1 MQFGLGF
8 ISPIFLAATLS
19 FAQAALSDSNAVSQ
33 NAAADQNNA
42 VAQNAAVVQNDSNAV
57 QSPISNEAAIAE
69 FDKSDS
75 VAAAPSN
82 GTKIGGEMSGF
93 LKVANSPYLVEETI
107 VVTDGRALL
116 IEAGVVLEFK
126 EGTGIDVRG
135 GSFAIVGEPDNK
147 VVLKPAPG
155 GNLWNGISI
164 TGNHRSVFQN
174 VEIRNAEVGVSIENG
189 LADFATVYFERCSK
203 IALYSRSSVID
214 VQWSEFRFNSGVA
227 FWAGANTFGSIES
240 TRMYNNNVAVI
251 SSPTS
256 VLNLQTSMITRN
268 EFGVVNMEPSR
279 INQLHSQIEQNT
291 VGLVSNDLPS
301 VELRSIAKNNQQDF
315 SQNLKNALFNVA
327 DEPANPAARN
337 YNNQNYGRRGNE
349 SEAWRVEGNTGLAV
363 GYHGVLMRR
372 NHSDEDYVVGD
383 DTVKIGDKYTNY
395 FQIPGFFANWNAY
408 LLMESPTG
416 QTLEFSTDIGADEWN
431 HFNVNNILAVYTD
444 KHQRLSLGDI
454 FLSGGETYLA
464 GINMLGASYDLNLF
478 KNRVDEPLFVAS
490 GFVGESQKPK
500 LIGDRNEDVYKD
512 YVEDG
517 EIEPQEIVA
526 GGKVRWNMHR
536 RFNGTLGFIGSKDY
550 VEDPFLRDG
559 NGRSL
564 NTASPI
570 MTSRTFF
577 ADGNWLVFPGD
588 IELNGQI
595 AVGAADTANAQ
606 MQRAINNVFSSA
618 GVDASNFAGLR
629 KLMANPKLVNQMDRA
644 DLEEYFGDNSL
655 LTTSEMRS
663 ELTRLLKQA
672 QTTLNEYKDEEDSP
686 SEVSNWGRE
695 NFAFMGSLRWDLGK
709 TIISGHLRYVGANYY
724 SAGSPDL
731 LQNSREAFGNLD
743 QKIFD
748 FWKLNLSYR
757 INVENAA
764 HGSAY
769 NFCGLAEGA
778 KLGIVPGADE
788 DWLEE
793 HEQDEDRTLYEHNIA
808 LDNTFKVNSKL
819 EVAVGYAMNYRTRS
833 TKQRLYGD
841 FSGLSGIYEDPWF
854 EASNGKPTIE
864 LYIEEDTLKVDSARW
879 ADYYA
884 LSDEPYLA
892 TQFTEKFLR
901 QTVSLDLKLNLPK
914 NVLKVGGEW
923 TFRSDLSE
931 FEQDDLISGFDFKDE
946 TYGLLGYYFH
956 GADYFEQRYPISLT
970 TSTEKFRN
978 MFRVVPRYKIYN
990 RDEMT
995 DFEWSVSDN
1004 YSMPLVKNYMD
1015 LMLSA
1020 SFRQEFMKRDE
1031 GDNTL
1036 EESEMDLSG
1045 SATLKIDHT
1054 DRLTTEWTLGAYCNF
1069 RPDYRSD
1076 EYRDIFGIVSL
1087 NYAF

>member
-1 MQFGLGF
+1 MRLGLGF
-8 ISPIFLAATLS
+8 ISPVLLAATLV
-19 FAQAALSDSNAVSQ
+19 FAEAAASDSSAAVSGASET
-33 NAAADQNNA
+33 AA
-42 VAQNAAVVQNDSNAV
+42 
-57 QSPISNEAAIAE
+57 SPDAE
-69 FDKSDS
+69 QASAS
-75 VAAAPSN
+75 VASGEESSSAVEEFGETDSSAPAATAPSIGN
-82 GTKIGGEMSGF
+82 KIGGEISGF
-93 LKVANSPYLVEETI
+93 LKASNSPYIVEETL
-107 VVTDGRALL
+107 VLNDGKALL

-147 VVLKPAPG
+147 VVLKPAAG
-155 GNLWNGISI
+155 SSLWNGISI
-164 TGNHRSVFQN
+164 TGNRRAVFQN

-240 TRMYNNNVAVI
+240 SRMYNNNVAVI
-251 SSPTS
+251 TSPTS
-256 VLNLQTSMITRN
+256 VLNLQTTMITRN

-301 VELRSIAKNNQQDF
+301 AEVRSIAKNNQQDF
-315 SQNLKNALFNVA
+315 SQNLKSALFNVA
-327 DEPANPAARN
+327 DEPSNPVARN
-337 YNNQNYGRRGNE
+337 YNVQSYGRRGADGE
-349 SEAWRVEGNTGLAV
+349 SWRVEGNTGIAV
-363 GYHGVLMRR
+363 GYHGVIM
-372 NHSDEDYVVGD
+372 NKNTTDEDYVVGD
-383 DTVKIGDKYTNY
+383 DTVKVGDEYTNY
-395 FQIPGFFANWNAY
+395 FQIPGLFANWNAY

-416 QTLEFSTDIGADEWN
+416 KTLEFSTDIGSDTWN
-431 HFNVNNILAVYTD
+431 HFKVNNILAVYSD
-444 KHQRLSLGDI
+444 KHQRFALGDV
-454 FLSGGETYLA
+454 FLSAGETYLA
-464 GINMLGASYDLNLF
+464 GVNLLGASYDLNLF
-478 KNRVDEPLFVAS
+478 KNRVDEPLFVVS

-536 RFNGTLGFIGSKDY
+536 RFNGTLGFIGGKDY
-550 VEDPFLRDG
+550 VDDPFIRDG
-559 NGRSL
+559 NSSSL
-564 NTASPI
+564 NTASPV

-588 IELNGQI
+588 IELNGQV
-595 AVGAADTANAQ
+595 AVGAADTTNAQ
-606 MQRAINNVFSSA
+606 MQRAINNVFANA
-618 GVDASNFAGLR
+618 GVDASNFAALR
-629 KLMANPKLVNQMDRA
+629 KLMANPKLVNQMEKA
-644 DLEEYFGDNSL
+644 ELEEFFGDNSL
-655 LTTSEMRS
+655 KTTSEMRS
-663 ELTRLLKQA
+663 ELTRLLELA
-672 QTTLNEYKDEEDSP
+672 QNAYDKYKDEEDSP
-686 SEVSNWGRE
+686 SEMGNWGRE

-709 TIISGHLRYVGANYY
+709 TVISGHLRYVGANYY

-748 FWKLNLSYR
+748 FWKLNFSYR

-764 HGSAY
+764 HGGAY

-778 KLGIVPGADE
+778 KLGLVPGADDE
-788 DWLEE
+788 WLEE
-793 HEQDEDRTLYEHNIA
+793 HEQDENRTLYEHNAA
-808 LDNTFKVNSKL
+808 LDNSFKINSKL
-819 EVAVGYAMNYRTRS
+819 DVAVGYALNYRTRG

-854 EASNGKPTIE
+854 DSRKGESTID
-864 LYIEEDTLKVDSARW
+864 LFVGDDTLKVDSARW
-879 ADYYA
+879 AQYYA
-884 LSDEPYLA
+884 LADEPYLA

-901 QTVSLDLKLNLPK
+901 QTVSLNFKLSLPK

-931 FEQDDLISGFDFKDE
+931 FEQDDLISDFDFKDE

-956 GADYFEQRYPISLT
+956 GADYFEQRYPVSLT

-978 MFRVVPRYKIYN
+978 MFSVVPRYKIYN

-1004 YSMPLVKNYMD
+1004 FSMPLVKNYMD
-1015 LMLSA
+1015 LMVSA
-1020 SFRQEFMKRDE
+1020 NFRQEFLKRDE
-1031 GDNTL
+1031 GEKTL
-1036 EESEMDLSG
+1036 EESESDF
-1045 SATLKIDHT
+1045 SASTTLKVNHT
-1054 DRLTTEWTLGAYCNF
+1054 DRLTTEWTLGTYCNF
-1069 RPDYRSD
+1069 RPDYESD
-1076 EYRDIFGIVSL
+1076 EYKDIFGIVSL